1 MLDLFKWFKKGN
13 KNKTQMPSLSES
25 SIEELIGHFSPMEFE
40 WIKGDYASTREAF
53 KSVSDDGGMK
63 FIIFMSGKR
72 INVDLLEEFMIYFPA
87 PPKQVVQPQHPPKSQ
102 QVQKNSSVTSIVYD
116 DPGQT
121 ISEDSPIYKLLKKQ
135 KKNPVE
141 VGIKLKLNLPSKDL
155 YTVLSSS
162 FEDAERE
169 IINFVLDGVD
179 IEDIKRAL
187 AESIKK
193 NYYALNAKPDKPQTT
208 PGTGQNKKSL
218 ERKDEQTA

>member
-1 MLDLFKWFKKGN
+1 MLDLLKWFKKRN
-13 KNKTQMPSLSES
+13 KNTTQMPSLSES
-25 SIEELIGHFSPMEFE
+25 SIEELVGRFSPMEFE

-72 INVDLLEEFMIYFPA
+72 INADLLDEFMIYFPA
-87 PPKQVVQPQHPPKSQ
+87 PPKQALPPQQPAKSQ
-102 QVQKNSSVTSIVYD
+102 QAQKNSSVTSIVYD
-116 DPGQT
+116 DSGQNT
-121 ISEDSPIYKLLKKQ
+121 SEDSPIYKLLKKQ

-155 YTVLSSS
+155 YIVLSSS

-193 NYYALNAKPDKPQTT
+193 NYYSLNAKSDKPQTT
-208 PGTGQNKKSL
+208 TGIVQNKKRL

>member
-1 MLDLFKWFKKGN
+1 MLDLLKWFKKKN
-13 KNKTQMPSLSES
+13 KNTTQMPSLSES
-25 SIEELIGHFSPMEFE
+25 SIEELIGRFCPMEFE

-53 KSVSDDGGMK
+53 KSISDDGGMK

-72 INVDLLEEFMIYFPA
+72 INVDLLDEFMIYFPA
-87 PPKQVVQPQHPPKSQ
+87 PPKQALPPQQPAKSQ
-102 QVQKNSSVTSIVYD
+102 QAQKNSSVTSIVYD

-121 ISEDSPIYKLLKKQ
+121 MSEDSPIYKLLQKQ

-169 IINFVLDGVD
+169 IIDFVLDGVD

-193 NYYALNAKPDKPQTT
+193 NYYSLNAKSDKPQTT
-208 PGTGQNKKSL
+208 TGIVQNKKRL